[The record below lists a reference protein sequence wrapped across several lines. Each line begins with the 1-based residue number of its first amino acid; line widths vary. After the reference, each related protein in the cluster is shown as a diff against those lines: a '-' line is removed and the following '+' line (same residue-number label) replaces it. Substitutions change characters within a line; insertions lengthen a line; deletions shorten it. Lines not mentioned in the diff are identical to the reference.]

1 MFLRLRRGGKR
12 GPADENASC
21 YDCGHNARHREVRRD
36 MHEIRWHGRGGQGAV
51 TSAKI
56 LADAAFRSGFA
67 GVTSQPS
74 FGAERRGAPITASTR
89 LSDEPLRILSQVTEP
104 DIIVVLDES
113 LLEVANVTAG
123 MKPGGTIIVNSAKAP
138 DEFAVRD
145 DLRVV
150 TSDVTGAARAVDL
163 IVGGQPMVS
172 TAILGAFARATGLVT
187 MDNVEAAIAHTFS
200 GSAARKNVEAAKIA
214 FECTRA

>member
-1 MFLRLRRGGKR
+1 
-12 GPADENASC
+12 
-21 YDCGHNARHREVRRD
+21 

-51 TSAKI
+51 TSAKV

-89 LSDEPLRILSQVTEP
+89 LADAPLRVLSQVTQP

-113 LLEVANVTAG
+113 LLEVANATAG
-123 MKPGGTIIVNSAKAP
+123 MKAGGMVIVNSAKQP
-138 DEFAVRD
+138 SEFSLRD

-150 TSDVTGAARAVDL
+150 TSDVIGAAQTANL

-172 TAILGAFARATGLVT
+172 TAILGAFASATGLIT
-187 MDNVEAAIAHTFS
+187 MDAVEAAVAKAFK
-200 GSAARKNVEAAKIA
+200 GSAARKNIEAAKIA

>member
-1 MFLRLRRGGKR
+1 
-12 GPADENASC
+12 
-21 YDCGHNARHREVRRD
+21 

-89 LSDEPLRILSQVTEP
+89 LDDEPIRILSQVTQP
-104 DIIVVLDES
+104 DIVVVLDDS
-113 LLEVANVTAG
+113 LVEVGRVTAG
-123 MKPGGTIIVNSAKAP
+123 MKPGGTIIVNT
-138 DEFAVRD
+138 VRPAD
-145 DLRVV
+145 DLGITGDVRIV
-150 TSDVTGAARAVDL
+150 TSDVTGAAQAADL

-172 TAILGAFARATGLVT
+172 TAILGAIASATGLVT
-187 MDNVEAAIAHTFS
+187 MENVDAAINHVFK
-200 GSAARKNVEAAKIA
+200 GSAAAKNVEAARIA
-214 FECTRA
+214 FECTRT

>member
-1 MFLRLRRGGKR
+1 
-12 GPADENASC
+12 
-21 YDCGHNARHREVRRD
+21 

-56 LADAAFRSGFA
+56 LADAAFRSGFV

-89 LSDEPLRILSQVTEP
+89 LDDEPIRILSQVTEP
-104 DIIVVLDES
+104 DIVVILDDS
-113 LLEVANVTAG
+113 LIEVGQVTAG
-123 MKPGGTIIVNSAKAP
+123 LKPGGMVIVNTVRPA
-138 DEFAVRD
+138 DELGIAGDV
-145 DLRVV
+145 RVV
-150 TSDVTGAARAVDL
+150 TSDVTGAAEAADL

-172 TAILGAFARATGLVT
+172 TAILGAIASATGLVT
-187 MDNVEAAIAHTFS
+187 MESVDAAIGHAFK
-200 GSAARKNVEAAKIA
+200 GSAAAKNIEAARIA